1 MQEANEEMVN
11 CLARGSNIRGLSRRP
26 VRDNGGRVGPNRS
39 NTVFYFSTRHNQVD
53 GIFVSAVTNPIME
66 RI

>member
-11 CLARGSNIRGLSRRP
+11 CLARGSNIRGLPRRP
-26 VRDNGGRVGPNRS
+26 ARDNGGRVGPNRS

>member
-1 MQEANEEMVN
+1 MVN
-11 CLARGSNIRGLSRRP
+11 CLACGPYVRGLPRRP
-26 VRDNGGRVGPNRS
+26 ARDNGGRVGPNRS

-53 GIFVSAVTNPIME
+53 DIFVSTNTNSIME

>member
-1 MQEANEEMVN
+1 MVN
-11 CLARGSNIRGLSRRP
+11 CLACGPYVRRNSKP
-26 VRDNGGRVGPNRS
+26 PARDNGGRVGPNRF

-53 GIFVSAVTNPIME
+53 DIFVSTNTNSIME